1 MGILKWSLRIS
12 RGSDSLRTPSWS
24 AFRAAL
30 AAMECGQEMS
40 CACAHYARLKQLRAR
55 ARCWGGGVPPDLRV
69 PATTPKDSNP
79 SACASRVRGDTLS
92 QEAQ

>member
-1 MGILKWSLRIS
+1 MS
-12 RGSDSLRTPSWS
+12 RAPAPYARPEQ
-24 AFRAAL
+24 L
-30 AAMECGQEMS
+30 AR
-40 CACAHYARLKQLRAR
+40 ACAGRAR
-55 ARCWGGGVPPDLRV
+55 VCAHALQGWGVPPVRRV